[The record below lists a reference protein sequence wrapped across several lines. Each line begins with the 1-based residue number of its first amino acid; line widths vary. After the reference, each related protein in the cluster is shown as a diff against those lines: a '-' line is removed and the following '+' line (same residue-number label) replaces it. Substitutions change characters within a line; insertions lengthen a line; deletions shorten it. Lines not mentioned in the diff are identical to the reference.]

1 LELIGIGD
9 EWDVEVTP
17 LPDDMPWHS
26 VRVNIRNDNKK
37 QEREVAMSYMSEF
50 NDIEFDVREEHPE
63 LSEERKVLIA
73 ATEAILN
80 LR

>member
-1 LELIGIGD
+1 
-9 EWDVEVTP
+9 
-17 LPDDMPWHS
+17 
-26 VRVNIRNDNKK
+26 
-37 QEREVAMSYMSEF
+37 MSYMSEF